1 MLTYLSLKYRYFL
14 FQVSLNLPTPS
25 VERKKSIVDYRSVKT
40 FLIFNKYLP
49 NLLLR
54 QKGKAR
60 TEEGLS
66 IEQEINSL
74 LYSSSL
80 SFSEM
85 LSLLKRR
92 IVRSRQ
98 KKVLLT
104 A

>member
-25 VERKKSIVDYRSVKT
+25 VERKKSIVDDRSVKT

-74 LYSSSL
+74 LYSSL

-85 LSLLKRR
+85 LTLLKRR